1 MLPTDTVAA
10 QPSDAKE
17 EPMEISEIA
26 YRAGYLDRTLAHP
39 KQQPDVIFM
48 RGVDIFDWYRT
59 VAKPT
64 RA

>member
-1 MLPTDTVAA
+1 
-10 QPSDAKE
+10 
-17 EPMEISEIA
+17 MEISEIA
-26 YRAGYLDRTLAHP
+26 YRAGYLDRALAHP